1 MMEETWRWFGP
12 QDVTT
17 LADVRQT
24 GARGIVTALHHIP
37 YGEVWSVDEIEK
49 RKAEIAGDSSLG
61 LYWRVVESVPV
72 SEELK
77 LGGGPNLARL
87 YENYR
92 QTLRNLSACGIRT
105 VCYNF
110 MPVLDW
116 ARTQLDE
123 PMPGGATALRFNMHE
138 YAAFDCYM
146 LERKEAEF
154 EYSEEVLQR
163 ARAWRDAATEADRKR
178 VLDTIMAGLPGAF
191 ERYDIPGLR
200 DVLRRYQGVT
210 KADVRTMLVAFL
222 KEIVPVAEECG
233 ITMAIHPDD
242 PPRPLFGLPRI
253 VGSAEDIDFIINA
266 VPSVSNGL
274 TLCTG
279 SLGAGAGND
288 LPAIARRFAP
298 HIHFAHLRNVTKDE
312 DGSFMEAEHLGGDVD
327 MIAVVRTLLN
337 EQDRRRAAGERD
349 WCIPFR
355 PDHGW
360 KLLDDVH
367 KKAHPGYPAI
377 GRLRGLAELRGVIA
391 ALSAPRQ
398 AEA

>member
-1 MMEETWRWFGP
+1 MVVPIWPVSMKTIGRRSGIFLPAEYAP
-12 QDVTT
+12 SVTT
-17 LADVRQT
+17 LCRCSIGRAHNSTNQCLAVQPHSGST
-24 GARGIVTALHHIP
+24 CTNTPPSTATC
-37 YGEVWSVDEIEK
+37 WSGK
-49 RKAEIAGDSSLG
+49 R
-61 LYWRVVESVPV
+61 R
-72 SEELK
+72 EL
-77 LGGGPNLARL
+77 
-87 YENYR
+87 
-92 QTLRNLSACGIRT
+92 
-105 VCYNF
+105 
-110 MPVLDW
+110 
-116 ARTQLDE
+116 
-123 PMPGGATALRFNMHE
+123 
-138 YAAFDCYM
+138 
-146 LERKEAEF
+146 

-163 ARAWRDAATEADRKR
+163 ARAWRDAATEADRNR

-200 DVLRRYQGVT
+200 DVLGRYQRVT

-222 KEIVPVAEECG
+222 KEIIPVAEECG
-233 ITMAIHPDD
+233 IAMAIHPDD

-327 MIAVVRTLLN
+327 MVAVVQTLLN

-349 WCIPFR
+349 R
-355 PDHGW
+355 
-360 KLLDDVH
+360 V
-367 KKAHPGYPAI
+367 YPSAQTTD
-377 GRLRGLAELRGVIA
+377 GSCLMMFTRRRTPATRRSAVCVASPNCAASSLHFGASSDRGVNGDTFQPA
-391 ALSAPRQ
+391 ASLSNTTFVRCRPNSARATTATPSRRV
-398 AEA
+398 